1 MAKLAEK
8 KQKQYRTMFDVNNI
22 PGRRYM
28 YEHDIR
34 VNACRLAPKITFTT
48 SRHQINAIYDLKM
61 FNRKTRLFI
70 LGQKTKFLYKKV
82 CIGVF
87 ATGNC

>member
-34 VNACRLAPKITFTT
+34 VNAAGW
-48 SRHQINAIYDLKM
+48 HQKLLLQPPD
-61 FNRKTRLFI
+61 
-70 LGQKTKFLYKKV
+70 TK
-82 CIGVF
+82 
-87 ATGNC
+87 

>member
-1 MAKLAEK
+1 MTKLAEK

-22 PGRRYM
+22 PGRRC
-28 YEHDIR
+28 EHDIR
-34 VNACRLAPKITFTT
+34 VNACRLEPKITFTT

-70 LGQKTKFLYKKV
+70 LG
-82 CIGVF
+82 
-87 ATGNC
+87 